1 MIIPSSSAPC
11 FIRWQSQS
19 SFSLASIPI
28 DGTSVS
34 YQTPPIILLYI
45 FLSAGGLWHML
56 GIFQTAMRILAAPLI
71 IALTLLLCFEYFRSL
86 GAEAGRNGTLQN
98 GQRARFDQR
107 LSKFV
112 WWSVAVIVVS
122 FLIEL
127 AGVKTGAIFGA
138 YEYGKT
144 LLPTIAKVPIA
155 IGFAW
160 LGMIMSSAA
169 LAQRLFFSRLVGKPH
184 RMALVIALLMVSFD
198 FFMEPAAM
206 RLGYWSWQDGA
217 VPLQNYLAWFVL
229 GYIFAHLGWR
239 LGLFTQK
246 QPALAMHAYFA
257 QLVYFIMVML
267 A

>member
-1 MIIPSSSAPC
+1 VEGPA
-11 FIRWQSQS
+11 IRRERKLRLSHQ
-19 SFSLASIPI
+19 ATAIA
-28 DGTSVS
+28 
-34 YQTPPIILLYI
+34 LLYI
-45 FLSAGGLWHML
+45 LLFAGGLWHVL

-71 IALTLLLCFEYFRSL
+71 IALTLLLCVEYFRSL
-86 GAEAGRNGTLQN
+86 GAEAGRNGALRN
-98 GQRARFDQR
+98 GQPVRFDQR

-112 WWSVAVIVVS
+112 WWSVAVIVSS

-127 AGVKTGAIFGA
+127 AGVKTGVIFGA

-144 LLPTIAKVPIA
+144 LQPTIMDVPLA

-160 LGMIMSSAA
+160 LGMIVSSAA
-169 LAQRLFFSRLVGKPH
+169 LSQRLLSSRLAGNPH
-184 RMALVIALLMVSFD
+184 GMALAIALLMVIFD

-206 RLGYWSWQDGA
+206 RLGYWSWRDGV

-229 GYIFAHLGWR
+229 GYVFSYIGLR
-239 LGLFTQK
+239 LGLFRQR